1 MSEGTSAAK
10 GLTVIRIRRLGG
22 GKDCMWEKEYLVYAF
37 LKRGFQPFT
46 HATQGFTQGAQR
58 TQEVGGQW

>member
-22 GKDCMWEKEYLVYAF
+22 GKDFVCERKNI
-37 LKRGFQPFT
+37 
-46 HATQGFTQGAQR
+46 
-58 TQEVGGQW
+58 